1 MTPTALLADLERRG
15 ITVTAA
21 GAQLRVVPGG
31 RLAEADRAALRQH
44 KPALLAL
51 LSAGTATEDRSDR
64 SDRSS
69 CVVCEAVPVVAF
81 ASTGEAWCAACWRRR
96 LAGCCG

>member
-1 MTPTALLADLERRG
+1 MTPTALLADLARRG

-21 GAQLRVVPGG
+21 GAQLRVVPAG

-64 SDRSS
+64 SDQRR
-69 CVVCEAVPVVAF
+69 CVACGVVRVVAF
-81 ASTGEAWCAACWRRR
+81 SSTRDAWCAPCWRRW

>member
-64 SDRSS
+64 SS